1 MNTGDYVEIPCDR
14 AVWGLGPR
22 LLFLALAATG

>member
-14 AVWGLGPR
+14 ANWGFGPR
-22 LLFLALAATG
+22 LFLLVLAATG